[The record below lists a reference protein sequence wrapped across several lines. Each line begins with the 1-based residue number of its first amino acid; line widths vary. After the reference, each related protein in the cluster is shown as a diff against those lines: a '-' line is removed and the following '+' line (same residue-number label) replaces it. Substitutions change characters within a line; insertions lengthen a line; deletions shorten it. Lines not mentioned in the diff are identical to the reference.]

1 MAFVVVVVE
10 IVFQHASLHSAAVLR
25 IVLAV
30 VIYGMCF
37 IVILIRRPKQMQ
49 VFMFR
54 TVASCAGLK

>member
-1 MAFVVVVVE
+1 
-10 IVFQHASLHSAAVLR
+10 
-25 IVLAV
+25 
-30 VIYGMCF
+30 MCF